1 MLEWL
6 FGSSPSS
13 KNTEPPKKEPKTK
26 WGEWLAIYDEQP
38 VRYRLPC
45 TLAAGSVA
53 ILAYQI
59 IYRIRFRRYPTH
71 EWITPDLYARKQWI
85 KGIVTSV
92 GDGDGFRLFHTP
104 CCVKRWQERIQ
115 SRKVLTDE
123 TIHVRLAGI
132 DAPELDH
139 FGMKAQPY
147 SSEAL
152 NWLRRMVLG
161 KVVYCQLL
169 KRDHYGRAV
178 CAVMLPNGFLSRF
191 STRRWGLSL
200 ADEMLRAGLAEVY
213 KNKKDAVYGPGG
225 LEGHLA
231 IEAKAK
237 KQRKGRWIDG
247 PDIES
252 PSEWKRRH
260 RLSASPEE
268 PIQDPD
274 IESERAE
281 QIKKVNGS
289 GKNGKSSWK

>member
-6 FGSSPSS
+6 FGSSPSP
-13 KNTEPPKKEPKTK
+13 KNTKTPKEEAKSKLE
-26 WGEWLAIYDEQP
+26 EWLAIYEGQP
-38 VRYRLPC
+38 VKYRLPC
-45 TLAAGSVA
+45 TLAAGSVVM
-53 ILAYQI
+53 LAFQI
-59 IYRIRFRRYPTH
+59 IYRIHLRRYPTH
-71 EWITPDLYARKQWI
+71 EWITPDLYAKKLWI

-104 CCVKRWQERIQ
+104 CCVKHWQECIQ
-115 SRKVLTDE
+115 SGKVLTDE
-123 TIHVRLAGI
+123 TIHVRLAGV
-132 DAPELDH
+132 DAPELGH
-139 FGMKAQPY
+139 FGKKAQPY

-152 NWLRRMVLG
+152 NWLQKMVLG

-191 STRRWGLSL
+191 STRRWGLPL
-200 ADEMLRAGLAEVY
+200 ADEMLRVGLATVY
-213 KNKKDAVYGPGG
+213 TNKDAVYGPGG
-225 LEGHLA
+225 LEGHQV

-237 KQRKGRWIDG
+237 KRRKGRWVDG

-252 PSEWKRRH
+252 PSEWKRRY

-268 PIQDPD
+268 LLDPV

-281 QIKKVNGS
+281 QIEKVNGS
-289 GKNGKSSWK
+289 GKNGKSRRK